1 MSADL
6 GFQGLSTARSLRPPQ
21 PLFIPLG
28 RKAPL
33 VAFVNS
39 ALRSEGTGLR
49 LRGHCRNATIGS
61 QVGRSHLLPTGQSQ
75 GGLRGGGEPRGK
87 RLGRLSQV
95 TSEKAGDRVGTN
107 EPDLAVTDK
116 HESGL
121 RFGGTSLK
129 RIAARGEETTA
140 IRTRP

>member
-1 MSADL
+1 M
-6 GFQGLSTARSLRPPQ
+6 
-21 PLFIPLG
+21 
-28 RKAPL
+28 
-33 VAFVNS
+33 NS

-49 LRGHCRNATIGS
+49 LHGHCRNATIGS
-61 QVGRSHLLPTGQSQ
+61 QVGRSHPLPTGQSQ
-75 GGLRGGGEPRGK
+75 GGLRGGGEPRGE

-95 TSEKAGDRVGTN
+95 TSEKAEDRVGTN
-107 EPDLAVTDK
+107 EPDLAVSDK

-121 RFGGTSLK
+121 GFGGTSLK